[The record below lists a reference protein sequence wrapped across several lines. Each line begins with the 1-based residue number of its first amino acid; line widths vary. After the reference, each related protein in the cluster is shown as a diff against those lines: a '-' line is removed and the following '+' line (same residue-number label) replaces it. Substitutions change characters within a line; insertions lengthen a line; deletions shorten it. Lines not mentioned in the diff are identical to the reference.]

1 MAIKKAKAKND
12 AIMTGILVTRFKM
25 GQINIEDL
33 EKMAID
39 TSKEERCSAAKRV
52 LEGIRD
58 APIIPIS

>member
-25 GQINIEDL
+25 GQIDVEDL
-33 EKMAID
+33 EEMAID

-58 APIIPIS
+58 APAIPS